1 MLDVI
6 ITVGNINVDVI
17 RGNVEM
23 NTKQCENFC
32 PKCGGNGIEWGLKE
46 IGDVIYQPATCL
58 DCSCEFKEYYEYAET
73 EWDND

>member
-1 MLDVI
+1 
-6 ITVGNINVDVI
+6 
-17 RGNVEM
+17 M